1 MSEEVLLYERVGK
14 VGKVIL
20 NRPSVRNALNE
31 RLVREFGD
39 MVRQADNDPETNVIV
54 LCAAGEKAFTAG
66 FDLKESIGSPIV
78 DVPARRENSL
88 MELNNWRT
96 LWEAKKPV
104 IASVQGYCIGGGVWM
119 AFMCDML
126 IASEDA
132 KFGELE
138 LKYSY
143 INDVL
148 IEPWK
153 MTMNRVKQLLY
164 LGDFMSAQELK
175 EAGVVNFVVPAD
187 RLEEETMKLA
197 NRLADQP
204 AESIRMLKYEINKTY
219 EIMGM
224 RNAMDFAAEMFNL
237 CRIHQVQEQ
246 SEFNK
251 IVNEQGLKAAL
262 AWKAQ
267 QEAKEAAGG

>member
-1 MSEEVLLYERVGK
+1 MSEEVLVYERVGK
-14 VGKVIL
+14 VGKVML
-20 NRPSVRNALNE
+20 NRPKVRNALNQA
-31 RLVREFGD
+31 LVEGFGD
-39 MVRQADNDPETNVIV
+39 AIRKADADPETNVIV

-66 FDLKESIGSPIV
+66 FDLKESIGEPIV

-88 MELNNWRT
+88 MELNNWRAI
-96 LWEAKKPV
+96 WEAKKPV

-119 AFMCDML
+119 AFMSDMI

-132 KFGELE
+132 KFGEPE

-153 MTMNRVKQLLY
+153 MTMNRVKQLAY
-164 LGDFMSAQELK
+164 LGDFRSAQELK
-175 EAGVVNFVVPAD
+175 EAGVVNFIVPLD
-187 RLEEETMKLA
+187 KLEEETMKLA

-237 CRIHQVQEQ
+237 CRINQTQEQ
-246 SEFNK
+246 AEFNR
-251 IVNEQGLKAAL
+251 IVKEQGLKAAM
-262 AWKAQ
+262 AWKEEQ
-267 QEAKEAAGG
+267 DAKK

>member
-20 NRPSVRNALNE
+20 NRPKVRNALNQA
-31 RLVREFGD
+31 LVEGFGD
-39 MVRQADNDPETNVIV
+39 AIRRADADPETNVIV

-66 FDLKESIGSPIV
+66 FDLKESIGEPIV

-88 MELNNWRT
+88 MELNNWRSI
-96 LWEAKKPV
+96 WEAKKPV
-104 IASVQGYCIGGGVWM
+104 IAS
-119 AFMCDML
+119 
-126 IASEDA
+126 EDA
-132 KFGELE
+132 KFGEPE

-153 MTMNRVKQLLY
+153 MTMNRVKQLAY

-175 EAGVVNFVVPAD
+175 EAGVVNFIVPLDKLA
-187 RLEEETMKLA
+187 EETMKLA
-197 NRLADQP
+197 NRLAEQP

-237 CRIHQVQEQ
+237 CRINQTQEQ
-246 SEFNK
+246 AEFNR
-251 IVNEQGLKAAL
+251 IVKEQGLKAAM
-262 AWKAQ
+262 AWKEEQ
-267 QEAKEAAGG
+267 DAKQ

>member
-1 MSEEVLLYERVGK
+1 MSEEVLLYEKVGK

-20 NRPSVRNALNE
+20 NRPKARNALNRE
-31 RLVREFGD
+31 LVEGFGD
-39 MVRQADNDPETNVIV
+39 AIRRADADPDTNVIV
-54 LCAAGEKAFTAG
+54 LCASGDKAFTAG
-66 FDLKESIGSPIV
+66 FDLKESIETPIV
-78 DVPARRENSL
+78 DVPSRRENSL
-88 MELNNWRT
+88 LELNNWRT

-104 IASVQGYCIGGGVWM
+104 VASVQGYCIGGGVWM
-119 AFMCDML
+119 AFLCDLL

-132 KFGELE
+132 KFGEPE

-148 IEPWK
+148 VEPWK
-153 MTMNRVKQLLY
+153 MTMNRVKQLVF

-175 EAGVVNFVVPAD
+175 EAGVVNFVVPPEK
-187 RLEEETMKLA
+187 LEEETMKLA

-246 SEFNK
+246 AEFNRM
-251 IVNEQGLKAAL
+251 VQEQGLKAAM
-262 AWKAQ
+262 AWKAEQ
-267 QEAKEAAGG
+267 DAKK